1 MKKIDQTLLSPIYQ
15 KIELLVLLLLLL
27 LLLLFCISIMF
38 SIRAIILLYIMFI
51 NNGNI

>member
-15 KIELLVLLLLLL
+15 KIELLVLLLL

>member
-27 LLLLFCISIMF
+27 LFCISIMF
-38 SIRAIILLYIMFI
+38 SIRAIILLYIMFYK
-51 NNGNI
+51 